1 MCCMTYFDTITHPLW
16 DLRTLENLQF
26 HLTMLIILIFNLMK
40 NVYQT
45 IMKVIQMESIWGNN

>member
-1 MCCMTYFDTITHPLW
+1 MTYFDTITHPLW
-16 DLRTLENLQF
+16 DLRTLENLQL

-45 IMKVIQMESIWGNN
+45 IMKVIQMESIWGYN